1 MKNVKH
7 LIGRTFPML
16 MLMMLFALGAS
27 AQNGIEVSGTVVDN
41 NGESIIGATVKV
53 KNSSS
58 VGTVTDFDGNFRLKV
73 PSQNSVLVISYI
85 GMNTKEVK
93 VGNKKSHRI
102 ILTEDNKLLNEV
114 VVVGYGQQKK
124 VSVVGSITQTDEKV
138 LQRHEGISSLGQALT
153 GNLPGLITSTST
165 GMPGEEEPKIIIRS
179 QTSWNNSDPL
189 VLVDGIERPMSSV
202 DMSSVASISV
212 LKDAS
217 ATAVYGVKGANG
229 VILITT
235 KRGQEGKAVVNVKA
249 NMTVKV
255 PSKLPEK
262 YDSYDALRLKNRVLM
277 REYALAANKQ
287 SGWGDIVPD
296 EILNKYRNPAN
307 MEEWDRY
314 PNVDWEDELFR
325 DYTTSYNANA
335 NISGGTAFVK
345 YYAAVD
351 FIHEGDLFR
360 KFSNTRNYQSGY
372 GFNRVNMRSN
382 LDFKLTG
389 TTDFTVNLFGSN
401 GVRTTPWGGSVSDG
415 YWSSVYLTA
424 PDAFRPVYSDGT
436 YGFYGPRKADAP
448 NAISQLANSGI
459 EKQTTTRLT
468 TDFMLK
474 QKLDF
479 VTKGLEFTGRFSLDN
494 TFKEVG
500 RGINDLYHS
509 YLEKYIDPA
518 TGQVSYEPNE
528 DYKETIAWSTQ
539 AGNLDRNATYRKLYY
554 SLQLN
559 YARQFGKHDVTG
571 LALFSR
577 EKTTSGSQFARYRED
592 WVFRATYNYDLRYF
606 FEANGAYNGSEK
618 FGPDYRFDF
627 FPSVSVGWML
637 TNEKFMEKLKFIDM
651 IKFRGSW
658 GKVGDDN
665 VGGRWLYQ
673 DQWSLGG
680 NTQMGNVL
688 ANTPYTIYS
697 NTQIGNPDIHWEVS
711 DKKNFGIDYSFFG
724 GLLAGAFDIFKDHR
738 TDILLSGSGRAVP
751 SYFGATPSWANLG
764 ETESQGYELEVRSN
778 YVFPNK
784 MRVYLNMNMTHATNK
799 VLFNDD
805 PVNKPDYQK
814 GAGHAIGQTTTF
826 LDQGFMRGW
835 DDIYGSTERIENN
848 NYKFTGDYLIMDF
861 NGDGIIDQQDAAPYG
876 YTGTPQNTY
885 STTVGF
891 EYKGFSISAQF
902 YGVTNVTRLVNFP
915 TFDRQKNVAYSEG
928 NYYSIANGGD
938 IPLPRWAA
946 DASTGMNGTRFLYDG
961 SYLRLKNMEIAYNFT
976 GKWIEKMH
984 MKSLRVYV
992 NGDNLFLW
1000 TDMPDDRE
1008 SNFSGG
1014 ASTGAYPTMRRFN
1027 LGVNITL

>member
-1 MKNVKH
+1 MKKVKQ
-7 LIGRTFPML
+7 LIGRTIPLLL
-16 MLMMLFALGAS
+16 MLLLFVTTAN
-27 AQNGIEVSGTVVDN
+27 AQQSVNVTGKVVDS
-41 NGESIIGATVKV
+41 NGETIIGATVKV
-53 KNSSS
+53 KGNSSI
-58 VGTVTDFDGNFRLKV
+58 GTVTDFDGNFNLNV
-73 PSQNSVLVISYI
+73 PSHNSVLVISYI
-85 GMNTKEVK
+85 GMNTQEVK
-93 VGNKKSHRI
+93 VGNKKGLRVV
-102 ILTEDNKLLNEV
+102 LTDDNKLLEEV

-124 VSVVGSITQTDEKV
+124 VSVVGAITQTDEKV
-138 LQRHEGISSLGQALT
+138 LQKHEGISSLGQALT

-165 GMPGEEEPKIIIRS
+165 GMPGEEEPKIIIRA

-202 DMSSVASISV
+202 DMSSVATISV

-262 YDSYDALRLKNRVLM
+262 YDSYDALKLKNRVLM

-287 SGWGDIVPD
+287 AGWGDLVP
-296 EILNKYRNPAN
+296 EAILNKYRNPAN

-335 NISGGTAFVK
+335 NVAGGTKFVK

-360 KFSNTRNYQSGY
+360 KFGNKRNYQSGY
-372 GFNRVNMRSN
+372 GFNRVNLRSN

-415 YWSSVYLTA
+415 YWASVYQTA

-436 YGFYGPRKADAP
+436 YGYYGPRKADAP
-448 NAISQLANSGI
+448 NSISQLANGGI
-459 EKQTTTRLT
+459 EKRTTTRIT
-468 TDFMLK
+468 TDFILK
-474 QKLDF
+474 QNLSF
-479 VTKGLEFTGRFSLDN
+479 ITKGLEFSGRFSLDN
-494 TFKEVG
+494 TFVEKE
-500 RGINDLYHS
+500 RGIDDRYNN

-528 DYKETIAWSTQ
+528 DFKETISWSTI
-539 AGNLDRNATYRKLYY
+539 AGDIDKNKTYRKLYY
-554 SLQLN
+554 ALQLN
-559 YARQFGKHDVTG
+559 YARQFGKHDVTAMG
-571 LALFSR
+571 LFSR
-577 EKTTSGSQFARYRED
+577 EKTTTGSEFARYRED
-592 WVFRATYNYDLRYF
+592 WVFRATYNYDTRYF

-618 FGPDYRFDF
+618 FGPNNRFDF
-627 FPSVSVGWML
+627 FPSVSLGWML
-637 TNEKFMEKLKFIDM
+637 SNEKFMEKLKFVDM
-651 IKFRGSW
+651 LKFRGSW

-665 VGGRWLYQ
+665 VGARWLYQ
-673 DQWSLGG
+673 DIWALGG
-680 NTQMGNVL
+680 NTQMGNTL

-697 NTQIGNPDIHWEVS
+697 NTQLGNPDIHWEVS
-711 DKKNFGIDYSFFG
+711 EKKNFGIDYSFFN
-724 GLLAGAFDIFKDHR
+724 GLLAGSFDIFKDHR
-738 TDILLSGSGRAVP
+738 TDILLAGDKRAVP
-751 SYFGATPSWANLG
+751 SYFGVNAPWANLG
-764 ETESQGYELEVRSN
+764 ETESQGYELVVRSS

-784 MRVYLNMNMTHATNK
+784 MHIYANLNMTHATNK
-799 VLFNDD
+799 VLFADD
-805 PVNKPDYQK
+805 PVNKPNYQK
-814 GAGHAIGQTTTF
+814 TAGHAIDQTTSF
-826 LDQGFMRGW
+826 LDQGFIRSW
-835 DDIYGSTERIENN
+835 DDVYGSTERMDNN
-848 NYKFTGDYLIMDF
+848 NYKFAGDYLIMDF
-861 NGDGIIDQQDAAPYG
+861 NGDGVINQKDAAPYG

-885 STTVGF
+885 STTIGF
-891 EYKGFSISAQF
+891 DYKGFSISAQF

-915 TFDRQKNVAYSEG
+915 TFDRQKNVAYTEG
-928 NYYSIANGGD
+928 DYYTIANGGN
-938 IPLPRWAA
+938 IPLPRWSA

-961 SYLRLKNMEIAYNFT
+961 SYLRLKNMEIAYTFT
-976 GKWIEKMH
+976 GKWVEKMN
-984 MKSLRVYV
+984 MKSLRVYL

>member
-16 MLMMLFALGAS
+16 MLMLLFAIGAS
-27 AQNGIEVSGTVVDN
+27 AQDGIEVKGTVVDS
-41 NGESIIGATVKV
+41 NGETIIGATVKV
-53 KNSSS
+53 KGSSS
-58 VGTVTDFDGNFRLKV
+58 VGTVTDFDGNFKMKV
-73 PSQNSVLVISYI
+73 PSQSSVLVISYI
-85 GMNTKEVK
+85 GMNTQEVK
-93 VGNKKSHRI
+93 VGNKKSIRVRM
-102 ILTEDNKLLNEV
+102 TEDNKLLNEV

-124 VSVVGSITQTDEKV
+124 VSVVGAITQTDEKV

-262 YDSYDALRLKNRVLM
+262 YDSYDALKLKNRVLM
-277 REYALAANKQ
+277 REYALASGKQ
-287 SGWGDIVPD
+287 SGWGDLVP
-296 EILNKYRNPAN
+296 ETILNKYRNPAN
-307 MEEWDRY
+307 LEEWDRY
-314 PNVDWEDELFR
+314 PNVDWENELFR

-335 NISGGTAFVK
+335 NVAGGTKFVK

-351 FIHEGDLFR
+351 FVHEGDLFR
-360 KFSNTRNYQSGY
+360 KFSNNRNYQSGY
-372 GFNRVNMRSN
+372 GFNRINMRSN

-401 GVRTTPWGGSVSDG
+401 GVRTTPWDGKVSDG
-415 YWSSVYLTA
+415 YWASVYQTA

-436 YGFYGPRKADAP
+436 YGYYAPRKADAP
-448 NAISQLANSGI
+448 NSISQLANSGI

-468 TDFMLK
+468 TDFILK

-494 TFKEVG
+494 TFKEAK
-500 RGINDLYHS
+500 RGINDLYNS

-518 TGQVSYEPNE
+518 TGQVSYEPN
-528 DYKETIAWSTQ
+528 DDFKETIAWTTQ
-539 AGNLDRNATYRKLYY
+539 AGELDKKATYRKIYY

-559 YARQFGKHDVTG
+559 YARQFGKHDVTA
-571 LALFSR
+571 LALFSCD
-577 EKTTSGSQFARYRED
+577 KYTTGSEFAHFRED

-627 FPSVSVGWML
+627 FPSVSLGWML

-665 VGGRWLYQ
+665 VGARWLYR
-673 DQWSLGG
+673 DIWSLGG
-680 NTQMGNVL
+680 NTQMGGTL

-697 NTQIGNPDIHWEVS
+697 NTQLGNPDIHWEVS
-711 DKKNFGIDYSFFG
+711 EKKNFGIDYSFFG
-724 GLLAGAFDIFKDHR
+724 GLLAGSFDIFKDHR

-751 SYFGATPSWANLG
+751 SYFGTSAPWANLG
-764 ETESQGYELEVRSN
+764 ETESKGYELVVRSN

-784 MRVYLNMNMTHATNK
+784 MRVYLNINMTHATNE
-799 VLFNDD
+799 VLFKDD
-805 PVNKPDYQK
+805 PVNKPAYQK

-826 LDQGFMRGW
+826 LDEGFIRGW
-835 DDIYGSTERIENN
+835 DDVYGSTERIENN

-861 NGDGIIDQQDAAPYG
+861 NGDGVIDQQDSAPYG

-891 EYKGFSISAQF
+891 EYKGF
-902 YGVTNVTRLVNFP
+902 
-915 TFDRQKNVAYSEG
+915 
-928 NYYSIANGGD
+928 
-938 IPLPRWAA
+938 
-946 DASTGMNGTRFLYDG
+946 
-961 SYLRLKNMEIAYNFT
+961 
-976 GKWIEKMH
+976 
-984 MKSLRVYV
+984 
-992 NGDNLFLW
+992 
-1000 TDMPDDRE
+1000 
-1008 SNFSGG
+1008 
-1014 ASTGAYPTMRRFN
+1014 
-1027 LGVNITL
+1027 